1 LDKWYCYSGGGFG
14 GVGQVLVMLVWGFEV
29 EGLVGAVVVVVVQ
42 LHIGT
47 DTLSAVTQSAPP
59 MVTLMR
65 LKVHHLWM

>member
-1 LDKWYCYSGGGFG
+1 
-14 GVGQVLVMLVWGFEV
+14 MLVWGFEV